1 MHVPPTSIQP
11 AQNQGWLFVRFEI
24 ANEHERTVR
33 EHTCSRTTYPYTAT
47 EQNEQFANT
56 NLFAN
61 TANRPDGVKT
71 NGRDVGSL
79 EKYMYHARKL
89 GVIRIRSP

>member
-1 MHVPPTSIQP
+1 MVTTTGRFRLTYW
-11 AQNQGWLFVRFEI
+11 QGWLFVRFEI

-61 TANRPDGVKT
+61 NREQARWGENKRP
-71 NGRDVGSL
+71 GRGFS
-79 EKYMYHARKL
+79 
-89 GVIRIRSP
+89 